1 MPRKPEPSRLSSRVR
16 SETHSGV
23 KSLYVNRL
31 STHSPVAVPGDAFEV
46 FSRPECPVAPF
57 AISRDRVDNSIV
69 RMPTRKAAIRHAIPI
84 VIEGLIAPIV
94 LFYLALVCL
103 GFRIALIAALVW
115 SLAAAGRRLLLGER
129 VSTVLL
135 LGAFLLMFRTV
146 VSFITGSAFLYFDQ
160 PLIGTVVIALVL
172 VYSAIVRRPFTQRF
186 AHDFCPLDPELL
198 AQPRVQ
204 QFFVRISIMWATV
217 LLVNSGLVA
226 YLLVSS
232 SLRTF
237 VLERTAITW
246 VLTAGAIFFS
256 IYGFS
261 ATMRNDGCTV
271 RWGPALDPRLRE
283 S

>member
-1 MPRKPEPSRLSSRVR
+1 MPRKLEPSRSSSRVR
-16 SETHSGV
+16 SETRNGV
-23 KSLYVNRL
+23 KSLHLNRL
-31 STHSPVAVPGDAFEV
+31 SLHSPVAVAGDAFEV
-46 FSRPECPVAPF
+46 LSTPCGVVPF

-69 RMPTRKAAIRHAIPI
+69 RMPTRKAAIHHAIPI
-84 VIEGLIAPIV
+84 VIEGLIAPIA
-94 LFYLALVCL
+94 LFYFTLVCL

-146 VSFITGSAFLYFDQ
+146 VSFITGSAFLYFAQ
-160 PLIGTVVIALVL
+160 PLIGTVIIALVL
-172 VYSAIVRRPFTQRF
+172 VYSAIIRRPFTQRF

-261 ATMRNDGCTV
+261 ATMRRDGFTV
-271 RWGPALDPRLRE
+271 RWGPGTIDSIVRE
-283 S
+283 A